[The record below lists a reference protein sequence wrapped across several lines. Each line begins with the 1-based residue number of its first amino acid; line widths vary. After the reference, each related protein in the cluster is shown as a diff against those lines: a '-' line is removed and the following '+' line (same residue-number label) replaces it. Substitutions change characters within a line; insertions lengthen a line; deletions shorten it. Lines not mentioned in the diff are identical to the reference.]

1 MRPLKSIGLAAML
14 LVLGVSVPV
23 ALVSVGLPGF
33 AQTSQS
39 QRVEVDQLAQQGD
52 RQYREGK
59 FPEAL
64 ATYQRVVTLRQQ
76 IKDRPGEGEAFY
88 NVGRTYYQL
97 TRYTDA
103 LKAYQ
108 QALAIR
114 SDFNDKDG
122 VAVILNSV
130 GRTYYKLNNYAQ
142 ALKIYQRALELRLEV
157 GDRLGEAITRDDL
170 GNVYRGMGDF
180 AQAVESH
187 QKALELTR
195 QLGAKPADEAK
206 ILNNLGLAYEGSS
219 KYQAALEAYQ
229 QALERFKAL
238 NQVPNIT
245 TTLTNI
251 SSIYINLGQFAA
263 AEKSL
268 QEALQIAKEIGSQRD
283 EAAILNNVGAIRERL
298 GQYSKAL
305 EAYQRAAEIFLAL
318 EDLSKQ
324 ADMFNNIGV
333 VYERL
338 GQYPKSL
345 EFFQKA
351 LLIRQS
357 IGDRA
362 GEGSSLNNMGTIY
375 YKSQQYSKALELCQQ
390 ALKLARDSGD
400 RSGEAV
406 TLNNLGT
413 TRNKL
418 GDFRQAAEL
427 YQQTLEIRAEVGDLL
442 GEAITLG
449 NLGSAYHSL
458 KAYPQALGF
467 YQRALGMARSLGDR
481 QTERVILANMGH
493 LFREQ
498 AQPDLAIAFYKQSV
512 NVTEAIRKDLRSLSR
527 QDQEAYTQT
536 VAMTYRNLADTL
548 LTKGRV
554 AEAQQV
560 LELLKVQEL
569 QDFTE
574 DVENKTEKMGVT
586 IAPIEASILQE
597 NGSLIAFGQKVEQCK
612 QTQCSQL
619 PQLTA
624 QLQALN
630 QQYDQTVQS
639 FEKEIQQRLKNDP
652 SSLDPAILPGLKSLV
667 ESQPGTVLIYPLVLK
682 DKIWL
687 LMAAQG
693 GIVKRYEVPVN
704 EAQLGEAVL
713 KFRRL
718 VQDRRF
724 RPKGAQAA
732 GKQLYEWLVRPL
744 EKELD
749 ANQIKHL
756 VFALDRSTRYL
767 PMGAL
772 FDGNQ
777 YLIEKYTV
785 STVLSANLTNLSER
799 LPTGVQNTTILALGA
814 SEFTGGFNPLPN
826 VPTELD
832 AIVRKHKS
840 DVQGI
845 YPGLEFLNQAFNL
858 TTLQANLPG
867 RKILHIATHAAFV
880 SGRPEDSYLVLG
892 NGKKMTTDEIKT
904 LTRLGDVHL
913 VVLSA
918 CETALGGPDQDGI
931 EISGISS
938 YFLNAGA
945 KAVIASLWSVDD
957 ASTSQLMREFYGI
970 LAKSTAEN
978 PVTKAEALRQAQ
990 LSLLHTQTNDADF
1003 SHPYFWAPFILIGN
1017 GL

>member
-1 MRPLKSIGLAAML
+1 MRPWKSVSWAAVL
-14 LVLGVSVPV
+14 LLGVSAPV
-23 ALVSVGLPGF
+23 GWVSGGLPGF

-39 QRVEVDQLAQQGD
+39 QRTEVDQLAQQGD
-52 RQYREGK
+52 RLYREGK
-59 FPEAL
+59 FQEAL
-64 ATYQRVVTLRQQ
+64 KVYQQVVTQRQQ

-88 NVGRTYYQL
+88 NLGRAYYQL

-108 QALAIR
+108 QALTIR
-114 SDFNDKDG
+114 SEFNDKDG

-195 QLGAKPADEAK
+195 QAGGKPADEAK

-219 KYQAALEAYQ
+219 KYPAALAAYQ

-238 NQVPNIT
+238 NQISNVT

-251 SSIYINLGQFAA
+251 SSIYINLGKFAE
-263 AEKSL
+263 AEKNL
-268 QEALQIAKEIGSQRD
+268 QEALQISKEIGSQRD

-298 GQYSKAL
+298 GQYPKAL
-305 EAYQRAAEIFLAL
+305 EAYQQAADIFLAL
-318 EDLSKQ
+318 GDLSKQ

-338 GQYPKSL
+338 GQYPKAL
-345 EFFQKA
+345 EFFQKS

-362 GEGSSLNNMGTIY
+362 GEGSSLNNIGTVY
-375 YKSQQYSKALELCQQ
+375 YKSQQYAKGLELYQQ
-390 ALKLARDSGD
+390 ALKLAKDSGD
-400 RSGEAV
+400 RAGEAV

-418 GDFRQAAEL
+418 GEFRQAAEL
-427 YQQTLEIRAEVGDLL
+427 YQQTLVIRAEVGDRL

-467 YQRALGMARSLGDR
+467 YQRSLGIARSLGDR

-498 AQPDLAIAFYKQSV
+498 SQPDLAIAFYKQSV

-527 QDQEAYTQT
+527 QDQESYTQT
-536 VAMTYRNLADTL
+536 VATTYRNLADAL

-574 DVENKTEKMGVT
+574 DVASAVEKPGVT
-586 IAPIEASILQE
+586 IAPVEAAILQE
-597 NGSLIAFGQKVEQCK
+597 NGSLIAFGQKVEQC
-612 QTQCSQL
+612 QRTQCPQL
-619 PQLTA
+619 PQLVS

-652 SSLDPAILPGLKSLV
+652 SSLDPAILPGLKNMV
-667 ESQPGTVLIYPLVLK
+667 ESQPDTVLIYPLVLK

-687 LMAAQG
+687 LMAARG
-693 GIVKRYEVPVN
+693 GVVKRYEVPVE
-704 EAQLGEAVL
+704 EAELGQAVL

-724 RPKGAQAA
+724 RPKGAQEA

-744 EKELD
+744 EKELE

-772 FDGNQ
+772 FDGDQ
-777 YLIEKYTV
+777 YLIERYTI
-785 STVLSANLTNLSER
+785 STVLSANLTNLSDR
-799 LPTGVQNTTILALGA
+799 LPPGAQNTPILALGA
-814 SEFTGGFNPLPN
+814 SEFTPEFNPLPN
-826 VPTELD
+826 VPKELD
-832 AIVRKHKS
+832 AIVRAPQN
-840 DVQGI
+840 DAQGI
-845 YPGLEFLNQAFNL
+845 YPGLKFLNQAFNL
-858 TTLQANLPG
+858 PALQANLPG

-880 SGRPEDSYLVLG
+880 SGRPEESYLMLG
-892 NGKKMTTDEIKT
+892 NGKKMSTDEIKT

-945 KAVIASLWSVDD
+945 KAVVASLWSVDD
-957 ASTSQLMREFYGI
+957 ASTSLLMQEFYRV
-970 LAKSTAEN
+970 LANSTAES
-978 PVTKAEALRQAQ
+978 PVTKAAALRQAQ
-990 LSLLHTQTNDADF
+990 LNLLRAKTSEVDF